1 MLILVTLASV
11 ATATSATEVIT
22 STHRIATHQQ
32 HNNQTSRQQPNHHQ
46 SLLEEQSLTQIHSHY
61 SISSGNHLGSTG
73 SAVGNNISSNSNH
86 GQHHHRKRKA
96 ADGGVQTNKSTH
108 TNSTA
113 SSNISSGRAGA
124 TSSSSS
130 SIYHQKHSSSH
141 GLKMTAGHNKHAGG
155 SSQKVIFTQ
164 QYTFPLRN

>member
-1 MLILVTLASV
+1 VLILVTLASV

-32 HNNQTSRQQPNHHQ
+32 HNNQSAYSLQQANHHQ
-46 SLLEEQSLTQIHSHY
+46 ALLEEQSLTQIHSHY
-61 SISSGNHLGSTG
+61 SISSSNHLGATSQ
-73 SAVGNNISSNSNH
+73 NLL
-86 GQHHHRKRKA
+86 RKRKA
-96 ADGGVQTNKSTH
+96 ADGGVQSNKSTH

-113 SSNISSGRAGA
+113 SSNISSSGAGA

-130 SIYHQKHSSSH
+130 SIYHQKHSSSN
-141 GLKMTAGHNKHAGG
+141 GMKMTAGHNKHG

-164 QYTFPLRN
+164 